1 MSLFACTNCNG
12 RHPFDQLSKGDQ
24 LCKVNDVLRTF
35 WRLEQKFL
43 PIYELH
49 ALFGTDW
56 ITYFSGDCR
65 KTYPLVTCTYC
76 RLEFHLLKSTEKDP
90 VCKKCSYNLKMFG
103 QPSCC
108 EYCNIRAAFD
118 GNKCSR
124 QVYICLSSE
133 KKYGPPVSCEQCKLN
148 CAFEKPLESRDK
160 VDGKTLCL
168 LCTLSYKRILHKA
181 KKGEKRA
188 NNHNHHR
195 DRKSKH
201 SKIPK
206 PENTES
212 PKDGKPASLAAAAL
226 DRIGSNRG
234 SPLTVALYSSMSND
248 ALNEPIAM
256 ESHITELTELKE
268 QVLNLKKQLQ
278 QKEQALI
285 EKEKKI
291 TELKAEHWEKEKEF
305 RQKITQMQKDHS
317 ERLESLQVENRNLK
331 RQVASLSKA
340 GKEKAPASSG

>member
-24 LCKVNDVLRTF
+24 LCK
-35 WRLEQKFL
+35 
-43 PIYELH
+43 
-49 ALFGTDW
+49 
-56 ITYFSGDCR
+56 DCR

-124 QVYICLSSE
+124 CLSSE

-188 NNHNHHR
+188 NNHDHHR
-195 DRKSKH
+195 DRKSKR

-226 DRIGSNRG
+226 DRIGSSRG

-331 RQVASLSKA
+331 RQVASLSKT